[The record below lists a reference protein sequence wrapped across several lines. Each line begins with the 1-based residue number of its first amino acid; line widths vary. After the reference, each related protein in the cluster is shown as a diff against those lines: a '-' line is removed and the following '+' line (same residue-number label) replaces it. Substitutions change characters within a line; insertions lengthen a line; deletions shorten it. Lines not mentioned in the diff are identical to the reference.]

1 MQVGIPSFRTQK
13 ANVYYTETFGE
24 KGYPV
29 NFKLAKEN
37 INLEEGYTTVDLSNI
52 ELTKDKFAICVTY
65 IADSGQACVP
75 IEMEKNDVVKLGSL
89 YDYAVANQGESY
101 LVYTN
106 STTQEFDNTQ
116 STYTYQDLQYNSIVF
131 NAGIRAYT
139 KSEQETPPTTDETI
153 TSDTYKI
160 KDNIITRVP
169 VNTTLEQFKNAITVS
184 QTYKIVDKNGN
195 EVNTNLVRTGYKV
208 RVGTKEYVISVV
220 SDISGSGGDEYARAL
235 DVSKMRAHLV
245 ELQGSILT
253 GEKLEAADINGNGTV
268 DIVDLLKLRA
278 ICVE

>member
-1 MQVGIPSFRTQK
+1 M
-13 ANVYYTETFGE
+13 
-24 KGYPV
+24 
-29 NFKLAKEN
+29 
-37 INLEEGYTTVDLSNI
+37 
-52 ELTKDKFAICVTY
+52 
-65 IADSGQACVP
+65 
-75 IEMEKNDVVKLGSL
+75 
-89 YDYAVANQGESY
+89 
-101 LVYTN
+101 
-106 STTQEFDNTQ
+106 
-116 STYTYQDLQYNSIVF
+116 
-131 NAGIRAYT
+131 
-139 KSEQETPPTTDETI
+139 
-153 TSDTYKI
+153 
-160 KDNIITRVP
+160 ITRVP
-169 VNTTLEQFKNAITVS
+169 VNTTLAQFKNAITVS
-184 QTYKIVDKNGN
+184 QTYTIVDKNGN

>member
-1 MQVGIPSFRTQK
+1 M
-13 ANVYYTETFGE
+13 
-24 KGYPV
+24 
-29 NFKLAKEN
+29 
-37 INLEEGYTTVDLSNI
+37 
-52 ELTKDKFAICVTY
+52 
-65 IADSGQACVP
+65 
-75 IEMEKNDVVKLGSL
+75 
-89 YDYAVANQGESY
+89 
-101 LVYTN
+101 
-106 STTQEFDNTQ
+106 
-116 STYTYQDLQYNSIVF
+116 
-131 NAGIRAYT
+131 
-139 KSEQETPPTTDETI
+139 
-153 TSDTYKI
+153 
-160 KDNIITRVP
+160 P

-195 EVNTNLVRTGYKV
+195 EVSTKLVRTGYKV

-235 DVSKMRAHLV
+235 DISKMRAHLV